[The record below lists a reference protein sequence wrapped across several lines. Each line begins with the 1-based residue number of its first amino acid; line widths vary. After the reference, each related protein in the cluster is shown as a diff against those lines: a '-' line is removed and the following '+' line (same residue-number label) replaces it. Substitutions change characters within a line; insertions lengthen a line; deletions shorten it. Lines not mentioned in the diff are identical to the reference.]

1 MENIETNI
9 NQNNVKS
16 KDDSAFFAVA
26 KTLGVIVLIVCFF
39 VFGFIAGKVLPT
51 STFGSD
57 MGLRSDADTKADMD
71 MFWTVWN
78 AMNDYYVDEEK
89 VDPQKMVEGAI
100 KGMVDSFEDPATLY
114 FTKEETDTYNDQNSG
129 KLFEGIGAELGYR
142 DGLIIVVSPIEGSPA
157 IVAGLRPGDVIIKVD
172 EYSVLN
178 SDNVYDIV
186 AKIRGDAGTTV
197 TLTIY
202 RQGESDY
209 LTIPIVRGEIT
220 VPSMTKKTP
229 SSYQSDITQYDNKYA
244 VINVSRFTESTL
256 PEWENRWD
264 VLVEEVRD
272 GNYDG
277 LILDLRNNPGGYFDA
292 AIYAGNDFL
301 PIGTVVSKQQDRD
314 GGTQE
319 YKVTRMGRLLD
330 IPVVVLV
337 NEGSASA
344 SEILAGALQQNGRA
358 KIIGM
363 PTYGKGTAQ
372 NVLPLDDGSS
382 LHITVMKWL
391 LPDGTWLNNE
401 SPITPDIEQDKTDE
415 DFTKG
420 VDPQIVKALETL
432 DQAQ

>member
-1 MENIETNI
+1 MENNEIK
-9 NQNNVKS
+9 NNNLHESDNK
-16 KDDSAFFAVA
+16 AFMVVA
-26 KTLGVIVLIVCFF
+26 KTLGIIALVVCFF
-39 VFGFIAGKVLPT
+39 AFGFIAGKVIPT
-51 STFGSD
+51 SNLGTDLQVSSAED
-57 MGLRSDADTKADMD
+57 KNAKMD

-78 AMNDYYVDEEK
+78 AMNKYYVDADK
-89 VDPQKMVEGAI
+89 VDSKKMVEGAI

-114 FTKEETDTYNDQNSG
+114 FTQEETELYNNQNSG
-129 KLFEGIGAELGYR
+129 KLFSGIGAELGYR
-142 DGLIIVVSPIEGSPA
+142 DGLIIVVAPIEGSPA
-157 IVAGLRPGDVIIKVD
+157 IAAGLRPGDVIVKVD
-172 EYSVLN
+172 DYTVLS

-186 AKIRGDAGTTV
+186 AKIRGDVGTTV

-209 LTIPIVRGEIT
+209 LSIPIERGEIT
-220 VPSMTKKTP
+220 VPSMSQRDL
-229 SSYQSDITQYDNKYA
+229 SSYQPDFASYDDDYA
-244 VINVSRFTESTL
+244 VINIARFTESTL

-264 VLVEEVRD
+264 QIVSEIRE
-272 GNYDG
+272 GGYSG

-301 PIGTVVSKQQDRD
+301 PIGTVVSKQEDRD
-314 GGTQE
+314 GAIQE
-319 YKVTRMGRLLD
+319 YKVTRMGKLLD

-358 KIIGM
+358 KVIGM

-372 NVLPLDDGSS
+372 NVLPLEDGSS

-401 SPITPDIEQDKTDE
+401 SPITPDVEQDKTNE

-420 VDPQIVKALETL
+420 NDPQIKKAIEIL
-432 DQAQ
+432 DNAQ